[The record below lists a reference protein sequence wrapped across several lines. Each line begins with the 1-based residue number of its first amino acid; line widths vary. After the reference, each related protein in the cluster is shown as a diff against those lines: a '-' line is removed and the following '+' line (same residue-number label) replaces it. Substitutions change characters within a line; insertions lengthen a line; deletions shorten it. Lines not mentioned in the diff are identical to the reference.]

1 MGTLLDL
8 PWIQD
13 STQVYPQD
21 STAAGQAGG
30 ASVDYYRQ
38 SNKVWLGGN
47 SMDGIKAG
55 PRDDQL
61 TTQLRV
67 SYMLHYNAE

>member
-1 MGTLLDL
+1 MNKHGK
-8 PWIQD
+8 
-13 STQVYPQD
+13 STK
-21 STAAGQAGG
+21 GLG
-30 ASVDYYRQ
+30 YRQ
-38 SNKVWLGGN
+38 NNKVLLGGN